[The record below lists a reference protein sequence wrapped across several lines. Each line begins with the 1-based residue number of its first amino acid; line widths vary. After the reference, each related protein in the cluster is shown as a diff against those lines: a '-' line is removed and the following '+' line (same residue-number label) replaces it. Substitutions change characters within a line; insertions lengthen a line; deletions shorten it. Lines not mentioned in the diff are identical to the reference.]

1 MQTCSGRT
9 AAPAWWMVDLGV
21 GKQHTITSVSVY
33 NRCDGLT
40 GQEKILNSNVE
51 ILDDAYDVVATQSIG
66 SELQAVYTFD
76 FGGVQGR
83 FVRVIK
89 TDAGNLNIA
98 EVEVMGTSSP

>member
-1 MQTCSGRT
+1 
-9 AAPAWWMVDLGV
+9 MVDLGA
-21 GKQHTITSVSVY
+21 GKQHTITSVLVY

-40 GQEKILNSNVE
+40 GQEKILYSNVE
-51 ILDDAYDVVATQSIG
+51 ILDDADNVVATQSIG
-66 SELQAVYTFD
+66 SELQALYTFD

-89 TDAGNLNIA
+89 TNNGNLNIA